1 MITGGFETSPKQS
14 FSVEQFGA
22 CVRIKAPVERACIR
36 VREINSFRTDNNVVI
51 VNYAQGCE
59 IGLRFDN
66 TSDAA
71 TAFDLIDLV
80 VNGPRK

>member
-22 CVRIKAPVERACIR
+22 CVR

-80 VNGPRK
+80 VNGLRK